1 MTSNKTKPEYIE
13 ELPEKVYDIVSYD
26 TIPIALFD
34 RYWWDPNKN
43 RIIMK
48 PKRIKKYK
56 IIHPMI
62 NKLDNTRYVHLY
74 DINGKQTFVNY
85 DYLEFS
91 YSIGYYLNKLIR

>member
-48 PKRIKKYK
+48 PKSSAE
-56 IIHPMI
+56 
-62 NKLDNTRYVHLY
+62 LA
-74 DINGKQTFVNY
+74 
-85 DYLEFS
+85 
-91 YSIGYYLNKLIR
+91 

>member
-48 PKRIKKYK
+48 PKSSADSCDAL
-56 IIHPMI
+56 HAEQ
-62 NKLDNTRYVHLY
+62 LA
-74 DINGKQTFVNY
+74 
-85 DYLEFS
+85 
-91 YSIGYYLNKLIR
+91 